1 MSTVS
6 NKDIDDI
13 LEGTRIKA
21 NTVITQDDELS
32 ELDNDDDTISKQAEE
47 VFVNNEFKQHVISFV
62 KYDDMIRE
70 RKQEIKELTNDK
82 KPCEEFIIKFLE
94 AQEESAINL
103 NGQRI
108 IKNQSCTKTAL
119 KMDMI
124 KEAILDEIKKL
135 EPEDKARE
143 RLDKIMTDMDEK
155 RPTKTRANL
164 KRTFDRQK
172 TQKMKAPPK
181 STLKKLAEKFN
192 DEVV

>member
-13 LEGTRIKA
+13 LEGTHIKA

-32 ELDNDDDTISKQAEE
+32 DLDNDDDTISKQAEE
-47 VFVNNEFKQHVISFV
+47 AFIDNEFKQHVISFV
-62 KYDDMIRE
+62 KFDDMIRE

-82 KPCEEFIIKFLE
+82 KPCEEFIIKYLE
-94 AQEESAINL
+94 SQEESAINL

-124 KEAILDEIKKL
+124 KEAILDEIKKI

-143 RLDKIMTDMDEK
+143 RLDKIMMDMDEK

-164 KRTFDRQK
+164 KRTFERQK
-172 TQKMKAPPK
+172 TQKNKAPPK
-181 STLKKLAEKFN
+181 SALKKLAEKFN